1 MGDSSKRLLRVL
13 FLPADD
19 GGCGWHRM
27 RIFNEAF
34 NRLKIADSLMLDP
47 KEEEK
52 EAKVAIEYAD
62 VIVSRLN
69 TIQYF
74 KLIKKNWPNKVVVFD
89 HDDNTLQTKP
99 SNPAYKDFGT
109 EDVWIKVKDV
119 KETSAYKDAT
129 MGTRLKMEEKGEVPL
144 WVTGITQG
152 FNRYLN
158 LDQHMYL
165 LWGLQ
170 ACDLATSPVNTL
182 TSMWG
187 QYANLVAT
195 VPNCLDF
202 SYYPDVDVK
211 SEREKGEI
219 RIGWSGGS
227 SHSMDLKTI
236 IPSIKRLAKK
246 HNVKLVISGSH
257 FSEIFR
263 ELGDIVE
270 YHPWTKWEAH
280 PYRMKLLDLDFAL
293 IPLADD
299 EFFNKYKS
307 ELKMMEF
314 AALKIPMII
323 KDQIPYSDYIKRGE
337 NCLAYKT
344 EDELD
349 KCLDKM
355 VKMKT
360 KERDSMIEN
369 AYSWVYNHRN
379 VDKIAKDLVKV
390 YKGLLPEKTQ
400 KLVV

>member
-1 MGDSSKRLLRVL
+1 MKEAKKRLLRVL

-27 RIFNEAF
+27 RIFNNAF
-34 NRLKIADSLMLDP
+34 NRLGIADSLLLDP

-52 EAKVAIEYAD
+52 EARVAIEYAD

-69 TIQYF
+69 TIKYM
-74 KLIKKNWPNKVVVFD
+74 KLIKSNWPSKVVVFD

-119 KETSAYKDAT
+119 KETSAYKNAT
-129 MGTRLKMEEKGEVPL
+129 IATRLEMEKRGEIPL

-158 LDQHMYL
+158 LDQHMFL

-170 ACDLATSPVNTL
+170 ACNLATSPVKEL
-182 TSMWG
+182 TNMWG
-187 QYANLVAT
+187 QYSQFVAT
-195 VPNCLDF
+195 IPNCLDF
-202 SYYPDVDVK
+202 SYYPDVEVK
-211 SEREKGEI
+211 SDKKEI

-227 SHSMDLKTI
+227 SHSMDLRSI
-236 IPSIKRLAKK
+236 ISSIKKLAKK
-246 HNVKLVISGSH
+246 NKIKLVVSGSH
-257 FSEIFR
+257 FSEIFSQ
-263 ELGDIVE
+263 LGDLVE

-280 PYRMKLLDLDFAL
+280 PYRMKLLDLDFAI
-293 IPLADD
+293 IPLTED
-299 EFFNKYKS
+299 EHFNKYKS

-314 AALKIPMII
+314 AALKVPMII
-323 KDQIPYSDYIKRGE
+323 KDQLPYSAYIERGE

-344 EDELD
+344 EQELD
-349 KCLDKM
+349 KCLEKM
-355 VKMKT
+355 VKMKKKD
-360 KERDSMIEN
+360 KEKMIDN
-369 AYSWVYNHRN
+369 AYNWVTQDRD
-379 VDKIAKDLVKV
+379 VDKIAKDLAGV
-390 YKGLLPEKTQ
+390 YKSLLPEETQ

>member
-1 MGDSSKRLLRVL
+1 MEKRLLRVL

-19 GGCGWHRM
+19 GGCGWHRI

-34 NRLKIADSLMLDP
+34 NRLEIADSVLLEPNAD
-47 KEEEK
+47 EK

-62 VIVSRLN
+62 VVVGRLN
-69 TIQYF
+69 TIQYI
-74 KLIKKNWPNKVVVFD
+74 KLIKKNWPSQVVVFD

-109 EDVWIKVKDV
+109 EDVWVPAKDV
-119 KETSAYKDAT
+119 KETTAYKTAT
-129 MGTRLKMEEKGEVPL
+129 VGTKLKMEREGAIPL

-170 ACDLATSPVNTL
+170 ACDLATSPVTSL

-187 QYANLVAT
+187 QYSDLVAT

-202 SYYPDVDVK
+202 RYYPDVEVK
-211 SEREKGEI
+211 GKKKEI

-227 SHSMDLKTI
+227 SHSMDLRTI
-236 IPSIKRLAKK
+236 IPSIKKLAKK
-246 HNVKLVISGSH
+246 HDIKLVISGSH
-257 FSEIFR
+257 FSEIFNQ
-263 ELGDIVE
+263 LGDIVE
-270 YHPWTKWEAH
+270 FHPWTKWEAH
-280 PYRMKLLDLDFAL
+280 PYRMKLLDLDFAI

-299 EFFNKYKS
+299 EHFNKYKS

-314 AALKIPMII
+314 AALKVPMII
-323 KDQIPYSDYIKRGE
+323 KDQLPYSDYIKRGE

-344 EDELD
+344 EEELG
-349 KCLDKM
+349 KCLELMVKGKDKDKM
-355 VKMKT
+355 VK
-360 KERDSMIEN
+360 N
-369 AYSWVYNHRN
+369 AYEWVRTHRD
-379 VDKIAKDLVKV
+379 VEKIAKDLVKV
-390 YKGLLPEKTQ
+390 YKGLLPEETQ

>member
-1 MGDSSKRLLRVL
+1 MEKRLLRVL

-19 GGCGWHRM
+19 GGCGHHRI
-27 RIFNEAF
+27 RIFNSAF
-34 NRLKIADSLMLDP
+34 ERLGLADSALLEPNTD
-47 KEEEK
+47 EK
-52 EAKVAIEYAD
+52 EAKAAIEYAD
-62 VIVSRLN
+62 IVVGRLN
-69 TIQYF
+69 TIQYI
-74 KLIKKNWPNKVVVFD
+74 KLIKKNWPKKVVVFD

-109 EDVWIKVKDV
+109 EDVWVKAQDV
-119 KETSAYKDAT
+119 TKTSAYKNAT
-129 MGTRLKMEEKGEVPL
+129 IGTRLKMEKRGEIPL
-144 WVTGITQG
+144 WVTGITDG

-165 LWGLQ
+165 SWGLQ
-170 ACDLATSPVNTL
+170 ACDLATSPVPEL
-182 TSMWG
+182 TNMWA
-187 QYANLVAT
+187 QYSDLVAT

-202 SYYPDVDVK
+202 SYYPDVEVK
-211 SEREKGEI
+211 SKKDEI

-227 SHSMDLKTI
+227 SHSMDLRTI
-236 IPSIKRLAKK
+236 IPSIKKLAKK
-246 HNVKLVISGSH
+246 HKIKLVISGSH
-257 FSEIFR
+257 FSEIFKD
-263 ELGDIVE
+263 LGDLVE
-270 YHPWTKWEAH
+270 FHPWTKWEAH

-299 EFFNKYKS
+299 EFFNKFKS

-314 AALKIPMII
+314 AALKIPMIV
-323 KDQIPYSDYIKRGE
+323 KDQLPYSPYIKRGE

-360 KERDSMIEN
+360 KDKERMANE
-369 AYSWVYNHRN
+369 AYKWVKEHRD
-379 VDKIAKDLVKV
+379 VEKIAKDLVKV
-390 YKGLLPEKTQ
+390 YKSLLPEETQ